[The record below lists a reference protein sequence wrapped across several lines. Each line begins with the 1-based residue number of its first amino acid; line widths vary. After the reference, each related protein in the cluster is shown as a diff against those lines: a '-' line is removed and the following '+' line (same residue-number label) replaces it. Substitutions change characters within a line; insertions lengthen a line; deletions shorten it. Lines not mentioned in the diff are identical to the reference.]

1 MSGIRVTY
9 TGLIAF
15 VSGII
20 AIVFG
25 LIVTLI
31 ITRSLSPEEFG
42 TWRLIINLL
51 VYVVYIQPII
61 TFWAIRESAR
71 NIATGKT
78 AILANG
84 FFSCIAIAIYLI
96 IVYSI
101 SDQTDADVNIM
112 LSAMI
117 MIPMIFL
124 YNLLHA
130 VTFGWKPHAVNYGFL
145 ALEGSKIPLL
155 LITIIW
161 FEMGVFGIITAMTI
175 AYVPSIV
182 ILFIY
187 SKEKLKNELQIKFF
201 KKWLKLFWVP
211 LYPSFGS
218 IVAALDVLI
227 FSILTGSVVGL
238 AYHGAA
244 IIISKLCDN
253 AILVA
258 NAVYPKLLEGKELG
272 SLIQRNISLLS
283 FFAIP
288 LATGSIFFA
297 KPAIYALNPIYV
309 DAYPAIIFMTI
320 RCFLFAYTVPFADF
334 LKGIEKV
341 DTDEKASFKDYIKS
355 KLFLV
360 PTVRVIQYSVYLISL
375 IFILMIVVS
384 GSTDVELIIYWS
396 IVWLATEIPIFIY
409 FYILTKKNF
418 KFKLETKKFV
428 KYLVAS
434 IATIGGSYLLS
445 LEFLEFK
452 PNILDFLP
460 NLLLF
465 VGLGIGG
472 YLVLTYFIDDRT
484 RKLVSAIINE
494 MKNKKR

>member
-161 FEMGVFGIITAMTI
+161 FEMGVFGIITAMRI

-187 SKEKLKNELQIKFF
+187 SKEKLKNGFLT
-201 KKWLKLFWVP
+201 LFR
-211 LYPSFGS
+211 
-218 IVAALDVLI
+218 
-227 FSILTGSVVGL
+227 
-238 AYHGAA
+238 
-244 IIISKLCDN
+244 KN
-253 AILVA
+253 
-258 NAVYPKLLEGKELG
+258 
-272 SLIQRNISLLS
+272 Q
-283 FFAIP
+283 
-288 LATGSIFFA
+288 
-297 KPAIYALNPIYV
+297 
-309 DAYPAIIFMTI
+309 
-320 RCFLFAYTVPFADF
+320 
-334 LKGIEKV
+334 
-341 DTDEKASFKDYIKS
+341 
-355 KLFLV
+355 
-360 PTVRVIQYSVYLISL
+360 
-375 IFILMIVVS
+375 
-384 GSTDVELIIYWS
+384 ST
-396 IVWLATEIPIFIY
+396 
-409 FYILTKKNF
+409 
-418 KFKLETKKFV
+418 
-428 KYLVAS
+428 
-434 IATIGGSYLLS
+434 
-445 LEFLEFK
+445 
-452 PNILDFLP
+452 
-460 NLLLF
+460 
-465 VGLGIGG
+465 
-472 YLVLTYFIDDRT
+472 TY
-484 RKLVSAIINE
+484 
-494 MKNKKR
+494 